1 VHHSQMTHDSALV
14 VLSYAVALLAS
25 YTALDMGTRLRR
37 AAGKARRLWLTG
49 SSVVLGGG
57 IWSMHFVGMLAMN
70 VGMPVGYDFGLTAL
84 SLLAAIVFVAIGFH
98 LVTRAKPTI
107 SIQIF
112 AGCVVGF
119 GVVIMHYT
127 GMGALVLAGTIHYD
141 RLLVAASVMV
151 ALIAA
156 TAALWL
162 TLNLT
167 RPWER
172 VAAAAIMAFAVC
184 GMHYTAMAAT
194 SITMLPGEMVTV
206 DPLSKS
212 ILAAAVSASMFLILC
227 LAMVCV
233 FIDRRLEFLAER
245 EAGNLRA
252 ANMRLRGEI
261 EERQAIARD
270 LLATNAELTETQRAV
285 SNLLNNVD
293 QGFLTLSPDLLVGNQ
308 CSAACKAILGTNPA
322 GKPII
327 DLLYAP
333 NPEGEEPAMRG
344 TLISIFRDSNDFTR
358 SLKVELLPTAFHIG
372 GKSVQASYKWL
383 PDSGRIMVILTDVT
397 QTALLTATVE
407 RERERL
413 EMIVLAVTE
422 EEAFTTLIN
431 DYHQF
436 ITADL
441 PQLIEQIEQPWI
453 PDKIF
458 RSLHTFKGLLAQ
470 FKFSRSPRCLHE
482 IETTLSSNKTW
493 TVEKA
498 IDVLQPEVLMG
509 EFRRDLDGVTS
520 ALGTEFIN
528 GGTRFTLSQCQ
539 LQQMEELARKT
550 LAGDAGKTGWRRC
563 ASWRNV
569 SLAFGCLDVKSIL
582 SLHSRGASALA
593 SRLQKELA
601 PIRIEGDDAKLAS
614 EQYGDFFRALVH
626 VFRNAVD
633 HGIETPDERVQAN
646 KPAAG
651 TITCEIREHADW
663 LEVSI
668 ADDGKG
674 VDRALLEG
682 ALLAAGHDRMQIIAM
697 SLEDLLFHER
707 LSSRLVA
714 NEISGR
720 GVGLGAVRT
729 ELGKLGGAA
738 SVETEL
744 GVGTRFIFHLPIT
757 SVAPVRN
764 AAA

>member
-1 VHHSQMTHDSALV
+1 MTHDSALV

-84 SLLAAIVFVAIGFH
+84 SLLAAIVFVAVGFH

-107 SIQIF
+107 SIEIL

-127 GMGALVLAGTIHYD
+127 GMSALVLSGTIHYD

-172 VAAAAIMAFAVC
+172 MAAAAIMAFAIC
-184 GMHYTAMAAT
+184 GMHYTAMAST
-194 SITMLPGEMVTV
+194 SITMLPGEMVAV
-206 DPLSKS
+206 DPFDKS
-212 ILAAAVSASMFLILC
+212 IVAAAVSVSMFLILC

-233 FIDRRLEFLAER
+233 FVDRRLEFLAER
-245 EAGNLRA
+245 EAGNLRDS
-252 ANMRLRGEI
+252 NMRLRGEI

-270 LLATNAELTETQRAV
+270 LLAANSELTETQRAV
-285 SNLLNNVD
+285 SNLLNNAD
-293 QGFLTLSPDLLVGNQ
+293 QGFLTLSPDLLVGIQ

-322 GKPII
+322 GKPIT

-333 NPEGEEPAMRG
+333 NPEGEEPPMRG
-344 TLISIFRDSNDFTR
+344 ILISIFRDSNDFTR
-358 SLKVELLPTAFHIG
+358 SLKLELLPTAVHIG

-436 ITADL
+436 IVADL
-441 PQLIEQIEQPWI
+441 PQLIEQIEQPST
-453 PDKIF
+453 PDRIF

-470 FKFSRSPRCLHE
+470 FKFPRSPRCLHE
-482 IETTLSSNKTW
+482 METALSRNKTW

-498 IDVLQPEVLMG
+498 IEALEPEVLMG

-520 ALGTEFIN
+520 ALGTEFIK
-528 GGTRFTLSQCQ
+528 GGARFTLSQCQ

-550 LAGDAGKTGWRRC
+550 LAGDTGKTG
-563 ASWRNV
+563 
-569 SLAFGCLDVKSIL
+569 LAALRELAQCLARLRMLDVKSIL

-601 PIRIEGDDAKLAS
+601 PIRIDGDDAKLAS
-614 EQYGDFFRALVH
+614 EQYGDFFRTLVH

-633 HGIETPDERVQAN
+633 HGIETPDERVRAD

-651 TITCEIREHADW
+651 TITCEVREHAGW
-663 LEVSI
+663 LDVSI

-674 VDRALLEG
+674 VDRARLED
-682 ALLAAGHDRMQIIAM
+682 AFLAVEPSRMQIQAM
-697 SLEDLLFHER
+697 SLEDLMFHDG
-707 LSSRLVA
+707 LSSRVGA

-720 GVGLGAVRT
+720 GVGLGAVKT
-729 ELGKLGGAA
+729 ELEKLGGTAL
-738 SVETEL
+738 VETEL
-744 GVGTRFIFHLPIT
+744 GVGTRFVFHLPIT
-757 SVAPVRN
+757 AEASAP
-764 AAA
+764 AAAATGTTT